1 MFLLFDG
8 KIGDQ
13 VTFKK
18 KRYSIGTLR
27 DILSAPQVLAAGC
40 VDKTVRCLL
49 KKGTSL
55 PIITCKKGSTLNP
68 RRRVFERFND
78 TRNLGLL

>member
-1 MFLLFDG
+1 MAVQCLDMFLLFDG

-13 VTFKK
+13 VTLKK

-49 KKGTSL
+49 KKEHL
-55 PIITCKKGSTLNP
+55 CQL
-68 RRRVFERFND
+68 
-78 TRNLGLL
+78 